1 MTYSQQV
8 QEQTQSYNRNLD
20 NYFGSITDNYRT
32 EVANAGRFGED
43 LQAIG
48 AGLKT
53 LSTKLDQRRTEL
65 KKKADVNYTNRVLEM
80 YANGEIDINTDP
92 DATPEDLS
100 DRIKAVTEEIRNGMP
115 LEWGTKFLNVDDY
128 QNRVVQSA
136 LISAKTANAVDDIKQ
151 IVTDRGFDVSNS
163 SAIAGSVAAAR
174 TEWVA
179 ANLAGFDNDLVIKNV
194 PELLK
199 KSTKVSEGYQKANN
213 IRNSVRIENELTVAA
228 QTGTM
233 SVSDIYAKAA
243 LTYTDKG
250 VPRNAAQVNT
260 FVNNLYK
267 NIASQGRF
275 VGAARRNYVE
285 HKPSWGGGKTLGEL
299 KEGFIAEL
307 DTDTSKA
314 QKEQVGNFLRN
325 RETAAA
331 LDAQADFQEYEDL
344 VATGNRPNDDW
355 VALKQQQYRAKH
367 GEADVS
373 LYNRMWTSREV
384 TSEQALQEIDG
395 KYGFNGLIYDDE
407 PLLKY
412 LTQQQKDQLA
422 SRIQPSQAKQ
432 AQSKIEGNAVKIIDG
447 ELSANDKLRGSK
459 PGFFSSRG
467 EWIKQQAKRDFQDLF
482 AEGKRMGLNDDQA
495 YDRAIKTI
503 KPEIK
508 LGGKYDTYNTP
519 YVDDLADRQFTEQ
532 TTRWFGMNPNRLPE
546 AGEFE
551 VPQAMLDYINKFEK
565 GLIPNP
571 TQLEN
576 ISDRIPGVG
585 PMDVAESFKAAAG
598 EPFKLPKEEE
608 AARSLGNLFPESRP
622 LWKFPSPAN
631 TDQLGVQ
638 FGAYEHMSFNSPE
651 VTHEAVQGR
660 LQDDFGERMFVSI
673 GLNEGTRTNDGGFTE
688 AYRGHTD
695 PGDQMRNRGTI
706 SASEGTPEEADKKW
720 RGILSKTRREYKN
733 VLVNMGIP
741 IGSRNYQ
748 VMMFNILDL
757 RVQAP
762 AAVPDFVKQ
771 IPQIV
776 AAGVSAETVGRAR
789 HDAYIDPRTG
799 NLSTTFNVSPDNPR
813 YSVDLLVDQM
823 NRSMTI
829 LDNQRGSYTRER
841 ITNTI

>member
-1 MTYSQQV
+1 M
-8 QEQTQSYNRNLD
+8 
-20 NYFGSITDNYRT
+20 
-32 EVANAGRFGED
+32 
-43 LQAIG
+43 
-48 AGLKT
+48 
-53 LSTKLDQRRTEL
+53 
-65 KKKADVNYTNRVLEM
+65 
-80 YANGEIDINTDP
+80 
-92 DATPEDLS
+92 
-100 DRIKAVTEEIRNGMP
+100 
-115 LEWGTKFLNVDDY
+115 
-128 QNRVVQSA
+128 
-136 LISAKTANAVDDIKQ
+136 
-151 IVTDRGFDVSNS
+151 
-163 SAIAGSVAAAR
+163 
-174 TEWVA
+174 
-179 ANLAGFDNDLVIKNV
+179 
-194 PELLK
+194 
-199 KSTKVSEGYQKANN
+199 
-213 IRNSVRIENELTVAA
+213 
-228 QTGTM
+228 
-233 SVSDIYAKAA
+233 
-243 LTYTDKG
+243 
-250 VPRNAAQVNT
+250 
-260 FVNNLYK
+260 
-267 NIASQGRF
+267 
-275 VGAARRNYVE
+275 
-285 HKPSWGGGKTLGEL
+285 
-299 KEGFIAEL
+299 
-307 DTDTSKA
+307 
-314 QKEQVGNFLRN
+314 
-325 RETAAA
+325 
-331 LDAQADFQEYEDL
+331 
-344 VATGNRPNDDW
+344 
-355 VALKQQQYRAKH
+355 
-367 GEADVS
+367 
-373 LYNRMWTSREV
+373 
-384 TSEQALQEIDG
+384 
-395 KYGFNGLIYDDE
+395 
-407 PLLKY
+407 LKY
-412 LTQQQKDQLA
+412 LTQQQKDQLS

-432 AQSKIEGNAVKIIDG
+432 AQSKIESNAVKIIDG

-482 AEGKRMGLNDDQA
+482 AEGKRKGLNDDDA
-495 YDRAIKTI
+495 YERAIKTI

-532 TTRWFGMNPNRLPE
+532 MTRWFGMNPNRLPE

-585 PMDVAESFKAAAG
+585 PMDVAESFKSAAG

-622 LWKFPSPAN
+622 LWKYPSPAN

-673 GLNEGTRTNDGGFTE
+673 GLNEGTRTNDGGFTKD
-688 AYRGHTD
+688 YSGHKD
-695 PGDQMRNRGTI
+695 PGDGKTNRGTI
-706 SASEGTPEEADKKW
+706 SARSGTPEEADKEW

-741 IGSRNYQ
+741 IGSKNYQ

-799 NLSTTFNVSPDNPR
+799 NLSTTFAVDPNNPR

-829 LDNQRGSYTRER
+829 LDNQRGSYTRAR